1 MKRSIEN
8 NHDYIS
14 YLPDDVLNIICSY
27 DSVFMRLIQL
37 NTTYNAKIKEL
48 NNYAGYYP
56 HVFDIKVEEMI
67 KITSNSVNIVCNCI
81 KNKNKYKYITEE
93 KNLKK
98 LFDVWVLNGKK
109 IEFCDKLFQ
118 ECIIKHNCDNKLC
131 KEDYIKCDLYELLF
145 KLILNICGEQIYFF
159 IQKYYGKFKIT
170 YLLVKFVSAKQDKW
184 YKIPYLFIDDNIPL
198 FFTMNKTNV
207 INMIEPSKRKTI
219 FEKYKIYCELPM
231 FIDIYD
237 NSPKNLMF
245 VESIK
250 KSNSYKK
257 IVDIYF
263 ELKQQITAFRRIF
276 TYTLFEYA
284 LDKYNID
291 ILKIFEEHYT
301 STLNIP
307 YPNSSIEIYDSIIDY
322 FLDENVNFNPNGKE
336 FKTKDNEIIC
346 FQYIH
351 NLFCYIL
358 SRTIKY
364 YYESKTNI
372 QNFMTNKL
380 VNFLRIIFPNTNTY
394 PFYTAVKQMTMCFN
408 SFTKQPPEIYK
419 FLQIEIAQILPF
431 HIYANVIKK
440 YYSKNPYLCSYGYIS
455 TLFRNQYTNMICVNI
470 RKDIESGK
478 LSIDNKNDR
487 NYYIYLLCL
496 DTDDIVGYF
505 SEEIKTISCKEITN
519 VLAMFNNKNVLVQLK
534 NFFMIFDVDKLKT
547 IFGNFTYKCLK
558 KMLEKID
565 K

>member
-14 YLPDDVLNIICSY
+14 YLPDDVLNFICNY

-56 HVFDIKVEEMI
+56 HVFDIKVDEMI
-67 KITSNSVNIVCNCI
+67 KIASNCINIRCNSI
-81 KNKNKYKYITEE
+81 KNKCVASTEK
-93 KNLKK
+93 KNFKK

-131 KEDYIKCDLYELLF
+131 KENYIKCDLYIMVF
-145 KLILNICGEQIYFF
+145 FLILDISRIQTYFF
-159 IQKYYGKFKIT
+159 IQKYYGKFKID
-170 YLLVKFVSAKQDKW
+170 YFLLKYFLGKEDEW
-184 YKIPYLFIDDNIPL
+184 YKIPYLFIDDNIPV

-231 FIDIYD
+231 YIEIYN

-245 VESIK
+245 MESIK

-263 ELKQQITAFRRIF
+263 ELKQQLNGFRQIY
-276 TYTLFEYA
+276 TCTLFEYA

-291 ILKIFEEHYT
+291 ILKIFEENYT

-307 YPNSSIEIYDSIIDY
+307 YPNSSIEFYDSIIDY

-336 FKTKDNEIIC
+336 FKTKDDKIIC
-346 FQYIH
+346 FQSIH
-351 NLFCYIL
+351 NLFCYIF

-372 QNFMTNKL
+372 QQFMTIKL
-380 VNFLRIIFPNTNTY
+380 RNFFRIIFPNINSY
-394 PFYTAVKQMTMCFN
+394 PFYTAVRQMIMCFN
-408 SFTKQPPEIYK
+408 SFTKQPSEISK
-419 FLQIEIAQILPF
+419 FLQIEIANLFPF
-431 HIYANVIKK
+431 HIFADRIKK
-440 YYSKNPYLCSYGYIS
+440 YCGKNLDLSSCGYIS
-455 TLFRNQYTNMICVNI
+455 TVFRNQYTNMICVNI
-470 RKDIESGK
+470 REDIESGK

-519 VLAMFNNKNVLVQLK
+519 VLASLINMNVLVQFK

-547 IFGNFTYKCLK
+547 IFGNFKYKCLK